1 MKITNKKKFIV
12 RILEL
17 ITIIATIILTIVS
30 IKYANRIRGYKA
42 FGGEYLVPVLGLN
55 IILVLESILEESE
68 EKKGNRKNG
77 KMEKERCDNEK
88 EVFNARVNEDEMIIT
103 IDEYTTLRA
112 AAENYEK
119 ARKEM
124 KAHIAYLEKKLNE
137 ETEEKS
143 NILTELET
151 VNKENRKLKIGIINF
166 VKGFGG

>member
-1 MKITNKKKFIV
+1 
-12 RILEL
+12 
-17 ITIIATIILTIVS
+17 
-30 IKYANRIRGYKA
+30 
-42 FGGEYLVPVLGLN
+42 
-55 IILVLESILEESE
+55 
-68 EKKGNRKNG
+68 
-77 KMEKERCDNEK
+77 MEKERCDNEK

-119 ARKEM
+119 ARQEM